1 MGWKVARCG
10 YWLVIVVGSLLL
22 FGHEQEFHIL
32 KIVFAVSLPIAFIWV
47 CCSSLRLMLKGAAST
62 FVKAQSALAKVAI
75 TYPGWRSRLTVAGCL
90 ATVTV
95 VSFLY
100 FAGLID
106 DLKSVQGFQTAL
118 LATP

>member
-10 YWLVIVVGSLLL
+10 YWLVIAVGSLLL
-22 FGHEQEFHIL
+22 FGHEQGFHTL
-32 KIVFAVSLPIAFIWV
+32 KILFGVSLPVAFVWV
-47 CCSSLRLMLKGAAST
+47 CCSSFRLLLKGAAST
-62 FVKAQSALAKVAI
+62 FAKAQVALAKVAI
-75 TYPGWRSRLTVAGCL
+75 TYPGWQRRLKVAGCL
-90 ATVTV
+90 AAVMV

-100 FAGLID
+100 FAGLV

>member
-10 YWLVIVVGSLLL
+10 YWLVIVVGAVLL
-22 FGHEQEFHIL
+22 FGREQEFHIL
-32 KIVFAVSLPIAFIWV
+32 KIIFGVGLPVAFLWV
-47 CCSSLRLMLKGAAST
+47 CCSSLRLMLKVAAST
-62 FVKAQSALAKVAI
+62 FAEAQVALAQVAI
-75 TYPGWRSRLTVAGCL
+75 TYPRWKRLKVAGSR
-90 ATVTV
+90 AVVTV

-100 FAGLID
+100 FAGLI